1 MRSRFTAYCR
11 KRIDYIVETTHPDAR
26 TKNLRGD
33 VQETAEQLTW
43 SALKVISTSH
53 GQTDD
58 KIGKVIF
65 EANYEHDGKIEK
77 HHERSRFR
85 RFEGKW
91 KYLDD
96 NG

>member
-1 MRSRFTAYCR
+1 MRSRFTAYCL
-11 KRIDYIVETTHPDAR
+11 KRVDYIVETTHPDAR
-26 TKNLRGD
+26 TKHLRDD

-43 SALKVISTSH
+43 SALKVISTSQ
-53 GQTDD
+53 GQADD